1 MRPTL
6 PATFAVILTAALA
19 CDAGDA
25 ARRQWLQSTLV
36 LDNQVFL
43 DTDPELA
50 RGKFA
55 RMSESPYDFLRG
67 TVGQWARDVGLPGGA
82 GYLPSA
88 HATAATADVAL
99 VGDPHLENIGSFRDA
114 TGRLVADFNDFDAAG
129 YGPFHFDVRR
139 LALSVDVAA
148 TQLALPDVRE
158 AAVRAVA
165 HGYADEVATLAGG
178 AEPRAM
184 TADVD
189 PGAVLEHM
197 FKKAAEDGAA
207 REELTDY
214 TRLVDDRREMFFGEV
229 EPGATIALGEWQQP
243 VAADATAPASDAEA
257 ALARQ
262 ILAVYPASLEAP
274 LPAEQLALKGLSRRL
289 GAGVSS
295 YPVLRLY
302 ALVEGPTAAPDDDVL
317 LEIKE
322 VFDAAPFPGLTRLP
336 SQGFG
341 DDATRVVGQQRA
353 MQTSRANDPLL
364 GCAKVGAMS
373 FRVRDR
379 TKYQRGLD
387 LPKLAE
393 KLAEGDFTAD
403 DFVVLADRSGRLL
416 ARSHVRAPKH
426 DGAPAL
432 PALAAALDGDAAAFA
447 DETAAFVAAYADT
460 LAADYAEFHELLAE
474 VGPGLGYAPA
484 ASPRT
489 DR

>member
-1 MRPTL
+1 ML
-6 PATFAVILTAALA
+6 LLSGALA
-19 CDAGDA
+19 CDASDA
-25 ARRQWLQSTLV
+25 ARRQWLQATLV

-43 DTDPELA
+43 DTSPELA

-55 RMSESPYDFLRG
+55 RMSVTPYDFFRG

-82 GYLPSA
+82 GYRPSRY
-88 HATAATADVAL
+88 ATAATADVAL

-129 YGPFHFDVRR
+129 FGPFHFDVRR

-148 TQLALPDVRE
+148 TRLELAEVRD

-165 HGYADEVATLAGG
+165 RGYADEIATLAAG
-178 AEPRAM
+178 AELRAM

-189 PGAVLEHM
+189 PGAVLEYI

-214 TRLVDDRREMFFGEV
+214 TRLVDGRREMYFGEV
-229 EPGATIALGEWQQP
+229 EPGAMIALGDHEQP
-243 VAADATAPASDAEA
+243 VAADETVPASADEA
-257 ALARQ
+257 ALARM
-262 ILAVYPASLEAP
+262 ILAAYPACLEAP
-274 LPAEQLALKGLSRRL
+274 VPAEQLALKGLSRRL

-322 VFDAAPFPGLTRLP
+322 VFDAAPFPGLARLP
-336 SQGFG
+336 SQPFH
-341 DDATRVVGQQRA
+341 DDATRVVRQQRA
-353 MQTSRANDPLL
+353 MQTSRTNDPLL
-364 GCAKVGAMS
+364 GCARIGAMS

-379 TKYQRGLD
+379 TKYQRGVD
-387 LPKLAE
+387 LAKLAE
-393 KLAEGDFTAD
+393 KLAERDFTAD
-403 DFVVLADRSGRLL
+403 DIVALADRGGRLL
-416 ARSHVRAPKH
+416 ARSHVRAPKQ
-426 DGAPAL
+426 DGEPAL
-432 PALAAALDGDAAAFA
+432 PALAAALRDDAEGFA
-447 DETAAFVAAYADT
+447 DETATFVAEYAEA
-460 LAADYAEFHELLAE
+460 LADDYAEFRELLAD

-484 ASPRT
+484 ARET